1 MDTGF
6 SIRIGDDFLLDGP
19 FEADYFGSDRSWQL
33 KPFSARFGCG
43 ESEGVDAFAVRWDRE
58 FGSFHPPVGLITKVV
73 RRAEKKGSSGV
84 LVTPDWPGSVYLMLV
99 EEKVREGT
107 MVLRKKFS
115 PRIECPREIISDTF
129 RGRLK
134 FFMNLYEF
142 DFK

>member
-1 MDTGF
+1 M
-6 SIRIGDDFLLDGP
+6 
-19 FEADYFGSDRSWQL
+19 
-33 KPFSARFGCG
+33 KPFFAMFGCG
-43 ESEGVDAFAVRWDRE
+43 ESEGVDAFAVCWDRG
-58 FGSFHPPVGLITKVV
+58 FRYFHPPIGLIGKDV
-73 RRAEKKGSSGV
+73 RQADKTGSRGV

-134 FFMNLYEF
+134 FL
-142 DFK
+142 